1 MSEERSFPARVAKVI
16 NDRTIVINRGSEDNV
31 KKGDIFL
38 IFALGEEIIDPET
51 NESLGK
57 LEIVRGRAIVE
68 HCQEKMATLK
78 SSKTVLPD
86 KKVIY
91 RKPIEKNIGLLSFL
105 GNAMETREEVCG
117 EAEILP
123 FDKVQIGDFAKPI

>member
-1 MSEERSFPARVAKVI
+1 MSEERDFPAKVAKVI
-16 NDRTIVINRGSEDNV
+16 DSKTIVINRGFEDNV
-31 KKGDIFL
+31 KKGDVFL
-38 IFALGEEIIDPET
+38 IFALGEEIFDPET
-51 NESLGK
+51 NESLGN

-91 RKPIEKNIGLLSFL
+91 RKPIEKNVGLLSML
-105 GNAMETREEVCG
+105 CNATETREEVYG
-117 EAEILP
+117 KVEILP
-123 FDKVQIGDFAKPI
+123 FDKVQVGDLAKPI